1 MFSFRGGYDEQG
13 NIEALFKDPV
23 EWSDDDTRL
32 KDPTIAVDVNT
43 WSLWIPEVLIAVL
56 DFSTYK
62 YPEVP

>member
-32 KDPTIAVDVNT
+32 KDPTIAVDVGQ
-43 WSLWIPEVLIAVL
+43 VLGL
-56 DFSTYK
+56 SGSQK
-62 YPEVP
+62 C